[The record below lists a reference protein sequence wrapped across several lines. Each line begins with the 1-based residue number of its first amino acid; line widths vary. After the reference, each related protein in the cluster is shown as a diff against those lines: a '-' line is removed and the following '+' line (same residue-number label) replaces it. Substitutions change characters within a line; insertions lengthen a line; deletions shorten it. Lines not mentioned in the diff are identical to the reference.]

1 MKKLKNTVLLMY
13 IPEYRL
19 LDPGR
24 SFTLKIYGRAVQPI
38 SKFRKLT
45 AELLLTL
52 YFINKKLSKYLAV

>member
-1 MKKLKNTVLLMY
+1 MCISG
-13 IPEYRL
+13 IPAIGFGMVAYRQNL
-19 LDPGR
+19 RQVVP
-24 SFTLKIYGRAVQPI
+24 PI